1 MRDQITSG
9 DICFKKAYKTKKN
22 IKNVLTK
29 DFSTLYGFLATRFS
43 AYQDWKTDNNQGD
56 NCNNLH
62 IVII

>member
-9 DICFKKAYKTKKN
+9 DICFKQAYNTKTN

-29 DFSTLYGFLATRFS
+29 DFSTLYGFLATCFS
-43 AYQDWKTDNNQGD
+43 SYQDWKTDNNQGD
-56 NCNNLH
+56 NCNHIH

>member
-9 DICFKKAYKTKKN
+9 DICFKKAYNTKKN

-29 DFSTLYGFLATRFS
+29 DFSTLYGFLA
-43 AYQDWKTDNNQGD
+43 DNNQGD